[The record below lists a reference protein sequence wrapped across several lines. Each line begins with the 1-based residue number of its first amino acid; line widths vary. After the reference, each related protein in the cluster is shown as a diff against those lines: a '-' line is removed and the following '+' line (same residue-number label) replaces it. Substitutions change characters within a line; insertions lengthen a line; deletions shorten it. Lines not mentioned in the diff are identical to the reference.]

1 MSFTITMQRSTSEP
15 ERADK
20 TLTTIATLTG
30 TLKQETSI
38 IDPVILIEGSMADY
52 KTCNYCTI
60 PEFGRSYFV
69 GDIKSVRNNLL
80 ELPCHV
86 DVLSTYKAGIR
97 ANMAIFKRQ
106 ENHWNLYLNDGSFK
120 CYQNPIVLTKLFP
133 AGFGAPEFV
142 LAVAGS

>member
-1 MSFTITMQRSTSEP
+1 MSFNILMQRNTSEP

-38 IDPVILIEGSMADY
+38 IDPVILIEGAMSDY

-69 GDIKSVRNNLL
+69 GDIRSVRNSLL

-86 DVLSTYKAGIR
+86 DVLSTYKTGIR
-97 ANMAIFKRQ
+97 ANMAICRRQ
-106 ENHWNLYLNDGSFK
+106 ENNWNLYLNDGSFK

-133 AGFGAPEFV
+133 AGFGAPGFV